1 MAISVGAVCGVVLVG
16 GQLVAPPIA
25 TALLR
30 QRLAKDGRVISVH
43 VSAFP
48 WFELLWQHA
57 DKVTVRMGDYD
68 APPDHLRDQLRQA
81 AGVGTIELSIGVA
94 HTGLLALHD
103 VSLSK
108 HGKEMVGVAQL
119 YLRDLRAALPIV
131 QSLTPVHEAGGPLIL
146 RGKASVLGVSATVD
160 IVVAARDGKLVV
172 APAGLFGAFA
182 TLTLYDDPLIDVQSV
197 NASALPGG
205 VKFVVRGR
213 VA

>member
-1 MAISVGAVCGVVLVG
+1 MVVLVG
-16 GQLVAPPIA
+16 GQLVAPPLA
-25 TALLR
+25 TMLLKH
-30 QRLAKDGRVISVH
+30 RLARDGRVISVH

-57 DKVTVRMGDYD
+57 DRVGIRMADYD
-68 APPDHLRDQLRQA
+68 ALPDHLKDQLRQA
-81 AGVGTIELSIGVA
+81 AGVGTIDVSIGVV

-103 VSLSK
+103 VSFSK
-108 HGKEMVGVAQL
+108 RGREMVGTAQL
-119 YLRDLRAALPIV
+119 ELRDLRSALPIV
-131 QSLTPVHEAGGPLIL
+131 QSLTPVHEANGRVVL
-146 RGKASVLGVSATVD
+146 RGKAGVLGVSATVD
-160 IVVAARDGKLVV
+160 LVVAARDGKLVV